1 MDPLGRSF
9 PASTSDAPENNMIPT
24 YIARILHAGEN
35 ARTEG
40 RKRKREGGGKP
51 NSVPRGVT
59 IIHLGR
65 ALRPGSSDLPDPCGE
80 TGRLA
85 ALSRVGSYLVLLRTG
100 FAVPERSP
108 FPRCALTA
116 PFHPYSAVAGRCI
129 FCGTFPGVSPG
140 GRYPP
145 SCPVKFGLSSPPYGR
160 ATVSPPFVSNVVS
173 ISQNRA
179 IVSVFFARNE
189 QPSARGR
196 GSASPAERRI
206 SLRMSAEPIW

>member
-1 MDPLGRSF
+1 MF
-9 PASTSDAPENNMIPT
+9 KVIIFHAS
-24 YIARILHAGEN
+24 RN
-35 ARTEG
+35 ACTEG
-40 RKRKREGGGKP
+40 NERKREGGGKP

-65 ALRPGSSDLPDPCGE
+65 ALRRSSSDLPDPCGE

-100 FAVPERSP
+100 FTMPERSP

-116 PFHPYSAVAGRCI
+116 PFHPYPACAGRCI

-145 SCPVKFGLSSPPYGR
+145 SCPVKFGLSSPHARGDRLTSLRFLLHTVYLRSGR
-160 ATVSPPFVSNVVS
+160 SSGFFLRGTRTPARGGEGRRRPRSGGFRCACRPSPCGG
-173 ISQNRA
+173 A
-179 IVSVFFARNE
+179 LGARFGGR
-189 QPSARGR
+189 RGR
-196 GSASPAERRI
+196 GI
-206 SLRMSAEPIW
+206 S